1 MYYFVTS
8 SKDSTIYLQQ
18 PTQNTGLD
26 EVLEVSKTYYGSLKD
41 ISRTLIKFETTDFS
55 SSVADGQQPL
65 DLVYES
71 SQSVQT
77 SLSQSWD
84 SAESSSTHFSASY
97 LVTSA
102 SVAVSESVYSG
113 YSASLAVSESI
124 FNTNSSSL
132 ATFVSESNTTN
143 INVYNTVSGSVV
155 TLSSQSLATSASWDS
170 QSLHESIVSESYNL
184 VSASFY
190 ALSGSLITSSLV
202 DDKLQTEFLEVS
214 ESYASAISQR
224 IFFSSSYVTQSAS
237 VYNQESELETLENHI
252 VSSSESASFESYRL
266 IPSASTAYT
275 SSNDLYLSASSVT
288 TEASQSWESAS
299 AELTS
304 VSQSWATNVSQS
316 LYFSTSYDNYS
327 SSLSTRNTNGDFV
340 FQYGASLLLRE
351 CESSEIP
358 LDYTIYA
365 YPVSQSWEMGI
376 GTRFDDITT
385 DGVTWNYRASGSKWL
400 IGSMSLEST
409 GSYNGRGG
417 TWFTGSYGTQSFSYE
432 SSDISMNVKNTLDTW
447 ISGTLPNEGFI
458 IKHSSNFEND
468 TVDYGQLKFFS
479 KETHTIHQPKIR
491 LGWDDSVFE
500 TGSLSSVTLTE
511 DITINCKRLKK
522 QYKVNSTPTI
532 EVFARELYPSKT
544 FSNTFAYN
552 DASYLPTSSFYQ
564 VRDLNS
570 NDVIIPFSDYSKL
583 SCNSNGNYFKINLTN
598 FEVNREYKIEFKVER
613 NNSVEYFDDDLTFE
627 VVR

>member
-41 ISRTLIKFETTDFS
+41 ISRALIKFETTDFS
-55 SSVADGQQPL
+55 SSVSDGQRPL
-65 DLVYES
+65 DLLYES

-97 LVTSA
+97 VVTSA
-102 SVAVSESVYSG
+102 SVSVSESVYTD
-113 YSASLAVSESI
+113 YSASLSVSESN
-124 FNTNSSSL
+124 FNTDSSSL

-143 INVYNTVSGSVV
+143 INVYDSVSGSVV
-155 TLSSQSLATSASWDS
+155 TLASQSLATSASWDS
-170 QSLHESIVSESYNL
+170 QSLHESNLSSSYNL
-184 VSASFY
+184 ISSSFY
-190 ALSGSLITSSLV
+190 ILSGSSITSSLV
-202 DDKLQTEFLEVS
+202 DSGLQTEFLEVS

-252 VSSSESASFESYRL
+252 VSSSESSSFASYRL

-275 SSNDLYLSASSVT
+275 SSNNLYLSASSVT

-316 LYFSTSYDNYS
+316 SYFSMSFDNYS
-327 SSLSTRNTNGDFV
+327 SSLDTRKINGDFV

-432 SSDISMNVKNTLDTW
+432 SSDIAMDVKTTLDTW

-491 LGWDDSVFE
+491 LGWDDSVFQ

-532 EVFARELYPSKT
+532 EVFARELYPAKT

-570 NDVIIPFSDYSKL
+570 NDIIIPFSDYSKL

-613 NNSVEYFDDDLTFE
+613 SGSTEYFDDDLTFE

>member
-41 ISRTLIKFETTDFS
+41 ISRALIKFETTDFS
-55 SSVADGQQPL
+55 SSVADGQRPL
-65 DLVYES
+65 DLLYES

-84 SAESSSTHFSASY
+84 SAESSSSHFSASY
-97 LVTSA
+97 VVTSA
-102 SVAVSESVYSG
+102 SVAVSESVYTD
-113 YSASLAVSESI
+113 YSASLSVSESN
-124 FNTNSSSL
+124 FNTDSSSL

-143 INVYNTVSGSVV
+143 INVYDSVSGSVV
-155 TLSSQSLATSASWDS
+155 TLASQSLATSASWDS

-184 VSASFY
+184 VSSSFY
-190 ALSGSLITSSLV
+190 ILSGSSITSSLV
-202 DDKLQTEFLEVS
+202 DSGLQTEFLEVS

-252 VSSSESASFESYRL
+252 VSSSESSSFASYRL

-275 SSNDLYLSASSVT
+275 SSNNLYLSASSVT

-316 LYFSTSYDNYS
+316 SYFSTSFDNYS
-327 SSLSTRNTNGDFV
+327 SSLDTRKTNGDFV

-432 SSDISMNVKNTLDTW
+432 SSDIAMDVKTTLDTW

-491 LGWDDSVFE
+491 LGWDDSVFQ

-532 EVFARELYPSKT
+532 EVFARELYPAKT

-552 DASYLPTSSFYQ
+552 DAAYLPTSSFYQ

-570 NDVIIPFSDYSKL
+570 NDIIIPFSDYSKL

-613 NNSVEYFDDDLTFE
+613 SGSTEYFDDDLTFE

>member
-41 ISRTLIKFETTDFS
+41 ISRALIKFETTDFS
-55 SSVADGQQPL
+55 SSVSDGQRPL
-65 DLVYES
+65 DLLYES

-97 LVTSA
+97 VVTSA
-102 SVAVSESVYSG
+102 SVAVSESVYTD
-113 YSASLAVSESI
+113 YSASLVVSESN
-124 FNTNSSSL
+124 FNTDSSSL

-143 INVYNTVSGSVV
+143 INVYDSVSGSVV
-155 TLSSQSLATSASWDS
+155 TLASQSLATSASWDS
-170 QSLHESIVSESYNL
+170 QSLHESNLSSSYNL
-184 VSASFY
+184 ISSSFY
-190 ALSGSLITSSLV
+190 ILSGSSITSSLV
-202 DDKLQTEFLEVS
+202 DSGLQTEFLEVS

-252 VSSSESASFESYRL
+252 VSSSESSSFASYRL

-275 SSNDLYLSASSVT
+275 SSNNLYLSASSVT

-316 LYFSTSYDNYS
+316 SYFSTSFDNYS
-327 SSLSTRNTNGDFV
+327 SSLDTRKTNGDFV

-432 SSDISMNVKNTLDTW
+432 SSDIAMDVKTTLDTW

-491 LGWDDSVFE
+491 LGWDDSVFQ

-532 EVFARELYPSKT
+532 EVFARELYPAKT

-552 DASYLPTSSFYQ
+552 DAAYLPTSSFYQ

-570 NDVIIPFSDYSKL
+570 NDIIIPFSDYSKL

-613 NNSVEYFDDDLTFE
+613 SGSTEYFDDDLTFE